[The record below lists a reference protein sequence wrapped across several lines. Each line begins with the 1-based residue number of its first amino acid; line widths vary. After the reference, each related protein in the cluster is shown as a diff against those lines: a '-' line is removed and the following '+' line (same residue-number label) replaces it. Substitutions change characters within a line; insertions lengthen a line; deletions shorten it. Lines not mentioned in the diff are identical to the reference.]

1 MSFNQSYLHESITS
15 FDKSESMQIF
25 VEPSEK
31 IELTK
36 KQKLKKSLYS
46 FLMKSRNRYFF
57 CSTLG
62 LINFIIEKNNVIIES
77 QSIDIMDYL
86 FYNFDGVLK
95 LLGFLEKINF
105 ESLKFFKEKIIS
117 QDLTLRNFEQKFP
130 QIFSNFQY
138 NIIPHSISFYDFSPD
153 KMRFMKQSGGTR
165 AIPLKSSSEMNSYDR
180 LHLLIDEQICL
191 FNIKEDDAK
200 TIEEIKNLKFYDF
213 SLLVWQ
219 VLISKFEIIIYILMI
234 CYYFYNKGV
243 TCWILF
249 IYMFLYLI
257 FEEKKSKIYAW
268 KFCFVYF
275 VIIACFKFFFHLN
288 LIMVESNDP
297 IADPSEYLPLVQ
309 VFFLEIYLL
318 FI

>member
-1 MSFNQSYLHESITS
+1 MSFNQSYLHESVTS
-15 FDKSESMQIF
+15 FDKSESVQIIAETSDK
-25 VEPSEK
+25 V
-31 IELTK
+31 ELTK
-36 KQKLKKSLYS
+36 KQKLKKSFYTY
-46 FLMKSRNRYFF
+46 LMRARNRYFF
-57 CSTLG
+57 CSTLS
-62 LINFIIEKNNVIIES
+62 LINFIIEKNNVVIES

-105 ESLKFFKEKIIS
+105 QTLKFFKENIIS
-117 QDLTLRNFEQKFP
+117 QDLNLRNFEQKFP

-153 KMRFMKQSGGTR
+153 KMRFMKKPSGGNGG
-165 AIPLKSSSEMNSYDR
+165 AFPLKSSSEMNSYDR

-191 FNIKEDDAK
+191 FNIKEDEVK

-213 SLLVWQ
+213 SLLAWQ
-219 VLISKFEIIIYILMI
+219 VLISKFEIIIYLLMI
-234 CYYFYNKGV
+234 CYYFSNKGV

-275 VIIACFKFFFHLN
+275 VFIACFKFFFYLN

-297 IADPSEYLPLVQ
+297 IADPSEYLPIVQ
-309 VFFLEIYLL
+309 VFYNF
-318 FI
+318 F